1 MSSPSATQTSS
12 TSQSGGKKFKQF
24 LQKIGKKNTSVNG
37 GNASSLLKPGNAV
50 AVDTPSVGLSATRN
64 RGKTNRGVERDTSLI
79 SEQSWGPGPG
89 FSPDP
94 VAGIPLLDQAEDDYR
109 RQHNGEHLGENGISQ
124 QQLYTS
130 AAPTSPRFTR
140 PAENGDLC
148 QIQEEQQGQRSS
160 EVACI
165 SPISESAES
174 GIQQVSTPATPIAG
188 FTGGES
194 SDVTRL
200 PPTPLSTQFSV
211 HSDHTSQPAFIYS
224 RIFDGQAITI
234 ATSIK
239 HWQVVQFALGFGN
252 NSLHNRKAKSGTAF
266 HQLQLRPRFH
276 SISSHPKSTN
286 HQGQETARGLQY
298 ISTLAGPTQSSTS
311 LKTRL
316 FPSFGL
322 AGKQQTTSSS
332 ESVNTAAQKKANKSE
347 KFKTLGRLGHP
358 ANTNSKAKRN
368 PTAPVLSVQTEGETS
383 TYALSPVAHEP
394 LRASP
399 TEEKTTFARRLI
411 RRVAS
416 APNAKGLFTA
426 SGGTLG
432 GSGVFSVGSGN
443 TTQVDTSPAMTPTGY
458 ASPAQFDTPNLN
470 KLEISDETDGERQLS
485 QSPRNMFPSFSRKQT
500 SPSAYSPKLMS
511 SQASLPKSPVMS
523 SPYLAASTSTLGS
536 TSTGAQASGRGAG
549 AMGAR
554 EGRANSVGVLQH
566 KGSNS
571 NLLGIN
577 GVSSGNGKP
586 MRPNALNVDQGKG
599 SFRRTYSS
607 NSIRTKSVEVQP
619 SSFQKVKLLGK
630 GDVGK
635 VYLVREKKTDKL
647 YAMKVLSKKEMI
659 KRNKIKRALAEQEI
673 LATSNH
679 PFIVT
684 LYHSFQSDE
693 YLYFCMEYCMGG
705 EFFRAL
711 QTRPGKCLSE
721 EHAKFY
727 AAEVTA
733 ALEYL
738 HLMGICYRDLK
749 PENILL
755 HESGHIMLSDFD
767 LSKPTGEPGGAPA
780 VMKQSAQ
787 GGLILLTRPPE
798 YQVMVVDTRSCLA
811 DFRTN
816 SFVGTEEYISPEVI
830 KGNGHTFA
838 VDFWCLGILIY
849 EMIRGACDNAKDD
862 LRYTTQFATTPFK
875 GANRVATFANVLKH
889 DVTFPDSPH
898 ISSQCKSLIRKLL
911 IKDEHKRLG
920 SASGASE
927 VKLQKW
933 FASINWGLLR
943 HQTPPISP
951 QASNGV
957 DTVNFRAMR
966 DSKSLD
972 FDKHGMTIIQA
983 QAGSPSAADPATPG
997 ILTPKELTVEGA
1009 AEPNPFH
1016 EFTSVTREFDE

>member
-1 MSSPSATQTSS
+1 MAVSPSLSQQPDPYQTHTPRNYQTSTNGISNHSNININVQQKRLASFKSLSSLREHSSMSSPSATQTSS
-12 TSQSGGKKFKQF
+12 TSRSGGKKFKQF

-37 GNASSLLKPGNAV
+37 GNASSLLKPDNAV
-50 AVDTPSVGLSATRN
+50 AVDTPSVGLSETRN

-148 QIQEEQQGQRSS
+148 QIQEEQQGQRST

-211 HSDHTSQPAFIYS
+211 HSDHTSQPAFYTA
-224 RIFDGQAITI
+224 G
-234 ATSIK
+234 
-239 HWQVVQFALGFGN
+239 
-252 NSLHNRKAKSGTAF
+252 SLTDKPLPS
-266 HQLQLRPRFH
+266 RPRSNTGRSFSSPLVSATTPSTIGKPSLEQP
-276 SISSHPKSTN
+276 SISSNFGQGSTRSHRLNSYSTSTDQASSRSGSLAAHYTVQQQTSQIPN

-536 TSTGAQASGRGAG
+536 TSTGAQVSGRGAG

-607 NSIRTKSVEVQP
+607 NSIRTKSVCP
-619 SSFQKVKLLGK
+619 CP
-630 GDVGK
+630 
-635 VYLVREKKTDKL
+635 R
-647 YAMKVLSKKEMI
+647 
-659 KRNKIKRALAEQEI
+659 
-673 LATSNH
+673 
-679 PFIVT
+679 
-684 LYHSFQSDE
+684 
-693 YLYFCMEYCMGG
+693 
-705 EFFRAL
+705 
-711 QTRPGKCLSE
+711 
-721 EHAKFY
+721 
-727 AAEVTA
+727 
-733 ALEYL
+733 
-738 HLMGICYRDLK
+738 
-749 PENILL
+749 LL
-755 HESGHIMLSDFD
+755 H
-767 LSKPTGEPGGAPA
+767 
-780 VMKQSAQ
+780 
-787 GGLILLTRPPE
+787 
-798 YQVMVVDTRSCLA
+798 
-811 DFRTN
+811 
-816 SFVGTEEYISPEVI
+816 
-830 KGNGHTFA
+830 
-838 VDFWCLGILIY
+838 
-849 EMIRGACDNAKDD
+849 
-862 LRYTTQFATTPFK
+862 
-875 GANRVATFANVLKH
+875 
-889 DVTFPDSPH
+889 
-898 ISSQCKSLIRKLL
+898 
-911 IKDEHKRLG
+911 
-920 SASGASE
+920 
-927 VKLQKW
+927 
-933 FASINWGLLR
+933 
-943 HQTPPISP
+943 
-951 QASNGV
+951 
-957 DTVNFRAMR
+957 
-966 DSKSLD
+966 
-972 FDKHGMTIIQA
+972 
-983 QAGSPSAADPATPG
+983 
-997 ILTPKELTVEGA
+997 
-1009 AEPNPFH
+1009 
-1016 EFTSVTREFDE
+1016 